1 MSKQDSGS
9 DEDFFRKAMGDV
21 KPLKQERRVTLQGD
35 KPSKAGLEAR
45 RQAAAEE
52 EAKDTNFL
60 SGEYIDPVDPMAVL
74 EFKRPGIQHGVYRN
88 LRLGKYAIEARLDL
102 HRMTVDIARRAVFQ
116 FINDCVEH
124 DIRCALI
131 THGKG
136 ENRQPQPALLKSCVA
151 HWLPQFDSVQAFHS
165 AQKQHGGTGATY
177 VMLRK
182 SDRKRQ
188 ENLERHQKRRS

>member
-9 DEDFFRKAMGDV
+9 DLDFFRKAMGDV
-21 KPLKQERRVTLQGD
+21 KPLKQERRVTLQAE
-35 KPSKAGLEAR
+35 KPSEAGLKAR
-45 RQAAAEE
+45 RLAAAEE
-52 EAKDTNFL
+52 AAKDNNFL
-60 SGEYIDPVDPMAVL
+60 SGEYIEPVDPMAVL

-116 FINDCVEH
+116 FINDCVDH

-151 HWLPQFDSVQAFHS
+151 HWLPQFDAVQAFHS